1 MNEKENTKILIDIL
15 RKVKANESRRVSKDE
30 LDHLDKNV
38 KTIKEDV
45 DKGRSVGYIVI
56 GIDSKG
62 RTNHACCGTSFML
75 EEMLIGLI
83 EQIGKDNIPLVEAI
97 LERIKFELGEPN
109 EDKPTVDAIK
119 DSCSKGK
126 LISYLVIGLSKNS
139 DTVQVFE
146 GSSFTAVETMS
157 LFFEALIKDHKDLGE
172 KILKRLKSDFD
183 EKYPEEE
190 DDDKN

>member
-15 RKVKANESRRVSKDE
+15 RKVKANKSRRVSKDE

-45 DKGRSVGYIVI
+45 DKGRSIGYIVI

-62 RTNHACCGTSFML
+62 RTNHACCGTSFMI

-83 EQIGKDNIPLVEAI
+83 EQIGKNNIPLVEAI

-109 EDKPTVDAIK
+109 EDKP
-119 DSCSKGK
+119 
-126 LISYLVIGLSKNS
+126 
-139 DTVQVFE
+139 
-146 GSSFTAVETMS
+146 
-157 LFFEALIKDHKDLGE
+157 KDHKRSKEEISEELM
-172 KILKRLKSDFD
+172 DFLCKEFNID
-183 EKYPEEE
+183 EEE
-190 DDDKN
+190 ENEK